1 MVKISLSWFVGVIKQ
16 SSLPSVLEKW
26 IAWFVKNSWFFFLP
40 YLNERVHFIAMHLH
54 LTLSSF
60 DKNFN
65 CYSSWRYTYY
75 YPSILSTS
83 FLFFFFYVFP
93 SGCRMM
99 DLEDLIADIK
109 YTYTQSYC
117 KSAIENL
124 VPGTY
129 IPIWIFR
136 QKVSQNY
143 STNRQ
148 CNKANRKQ
156 QSIATKIR

>member
-1 MVKISLSWFVGVIKQ
+1 MTRILTVIRHEDTPITTRIFCR
-16 SSLPSVLEKW
+16 L
-26 IAWFVKNSWFFFLP
+26 
-40 YLNERVHFIAMHLH
+40 
-54 LTLSSF
+54 
-60 DKNFN
+60 
-65 CYSSWRYTYY
+65 
-75 YPSILSTS
+75 
-83 FLFFFFYVFP
+83 LFYFFFYVNP

-148 CNKANRKQ
+148 YNKANRKQ